1 MSQVYDTLL
10 NAYRKRIE
18 EENKGNKVTVRQEAP
33 VTSRPEKKSAT
44 SIIPVV
50 KTQATKKQTQ
60 EISAIKKPSSNVG
73 SDISGSKK
81 NMNSMYDKAW
91 GNIPVLKPTV
101 KKIEQT
107 KPQTDEEIIKEYES
121 IPEYNW
127 FQRGGHVDIP
137 GAGNGWTDK
146 GLEYN
151 RKQKLYGQYRQAKE
165 NIAKKAMQNG
175 GISKDTLN
183 DFWVGKRLFEND
195 RTGIQRQLNNE
206 KYVKYANAK
215 DMLEKAGVNLE
226 DAFSIYDNDRNAE
239 FLADVSEYAD
249 KHPVSGTALSFLTNA
264 ESNIGK
270 SVIETGNYLKGAPI
284 GSNETVN
291 TLSEITPTIRG
302 TVKDNISDAI
312 ENPLLDKA
320 ANVLYDAGTSAGDM
334 GTSLLISGGN
344 PDLSLGLMAS
354 GAFAGKLSEVQ
365 GKDLTPNQ
373 MMESAAASAAIEVA
387 TEKLPL
393 DNWLKMANSA
403 APRTAKRVIANILS
417 QAGAEGTEEIVSEVA
432 NALVDGAINKDK
444 SEVMLNIQNYMSQGM
459 TEKQATAQAYKDIAL
474 SALNA
479 GVTGAV
485 SGGMMAG
492 AGTLYNGVKYPSSQS
507 QEQIQANNDYIQK
520 LENVNAGQN
529 YLDSYNQNVE
539 RADTQK
545 GIEFIA
551 PAGLQLP
558 SLYSE
563 SDSSVEDS
571 IPASTGNVNTIS
583 ENLPDGVHT
592 QAQLDVISEYQS
604 SSNPQI
610 TKWADRKRNGEK
622 SYKYLPVA
630 NVNDSVADYVQS
642 KLGIDIHGNTV
653 GLNESSLNHIDKE
666 HINNSSKSPMTNEDL
681 ARIGYV
687 LENPDDV
694 VITATTSK
702 STRMT
707 DNTEAPT
714 ILMRKRI
721 DGHYYIVE
729 AITDAKTKQDVIVTA
744 FIEKV
749 GKESESLNNQFKGA
763 YHVVNALDNS
773 SPAPHVRNDHENSS
787 SINRVPSSAE
797 NINTFSE
804 NISNNNGNLD
814 VQGNTGENTAA
825 SKVKIDNFAD
835 LNRDLD
841 KLVGMYKG
849 NENTQNLYNQMKTA
863 LNEYMQTYN
872 QEAIDRALNLA
883 AQIDESL
890 IGHSYTRKGSG
901 KNSAKAQNNRMTTTY
916 ADGDFLDA
924 VLSYAG
930 DIRNAARN
938 NVLSVA
944 NNGRNTG
951 NGDAGNGNFIRYA
964 DSTAE
969 SGNKISKTRE
979 NTIENSGLA
988 SDEELL
994 QYHAPEKFTYEE
1006 ISESESMERATEK
1019 LNKYGQSYVNELL
1032 SAQNQNLSGT
1042 DIDALMMEYKRVSE
1056 QARKTGSDADWNRAQ
1071 DIMKKI
1077 QVSSTRNA
1085 QALQALAKWSRNT
1098 PEGQLAQAN
1107 TLIEQTIE
1115 KKYGKKRVKKAQ
1127 ETVDTVYEAAKT
1139 GDTAK
1144 MQSALE
1150 NLKIDPNSIQQEI
1163 LDTSGTQDVNRNTVI
1178 DLLKKKGVLNKNLAE
1193 ALKEDT
1199 VTQRKV
1205 IDMLSQ
1211 LEDMDIDSYEAQVL
1225 MARAGKILAS
1235 NMKHTFGEKVQQI
1248 LYNNMLGNFRTLVS
1262 RNAGGNVPVALLEQV
1277 RQLLSAPLDKLVS
1290 LKTGQRTTTGM
1301 SLGKLKAYA
1310 DGFAKGFR
1318 AEVKDVNNTINAYL
1332 KEQSS
1337 TGLHTSKSGENTLL
1351 NAIKNNSS
1359 AFKGNNIATKLLN
1372 FTNDMVKHGLSVGDR
1387 PFFEAT
1393 KNQAKY
1399 EINQL
1404 VKKGC
1409 NVDTQELNLDDY
1421 IEQASTLIALEA
1433 VYQGDTELSK
1443 GFQKIRNGLA
1453 EMTKGMI
1460 GTDIMST
1467 AVVPFVKTPSNVLDM
1482 AVEYSPFGAL
1492 KNLIGTATEVK
1503 SGDFNQRRFVDE
1515 TSRNIVGT
1523 FLMAAVV
1530 TAFKDAFTGGYDD
1543 DKDVKAAQKASGM
1556 QEYAL
1561 KLDGGAK
1568 NYDMGWIPVF
1578 GSTIESGA
1586 AFKDARDNGSS
1597 ILGATGAA
1605 MAQTAQ
1611 SVFDQSMLE
1620 SLSNMLGSNSYNQ
1633 DSGFAKQALNS
1644 IAGSYIGQLAP
1655 SLPRQIA
1662 QSTDKYE
1669 RNLGTYG
1676 TSEYYKNSFIN
1687 SIPGLRETLPIK
1699 YDNEGNPVL
1708 QNQGRGLG
1716 SKLIENM
1723 LSPGKLTDVN
1733 YSDLS
1738 SEAISLFDKTG
1749 EKKQF
1754 VPTANK
1760 NDIKSGDTAPTT
1772 EQFNEYK
1779 RVFGENN
1786 AIGGEALLDS
1796 DFYKKLS
1803 ADDKVKYLSQM
1814 YSDMK
1819 QVAKKEVLKDYTYP
1833 QDYEKKMD
1841 MYETFG
1847 MDGLINYYDIQ
1858 NTRESTGVNDT
1869 FSAID
1874 KLNLTDREKG
1884 EYIEKL
1890 IDMSNAATAI
1900 NKTYGNS
1907 GLYQWYSMRSKADAD
1922 GNGNISNK
1930 EMVNQ
1935 IVQSNMD
1942 YADMVNYAS
1951 VLYEDSKKKTA
1962 REKAVEAISEA
1973 YPNLLYYKW
1982 MERLTK
1988 LKGGKTDEQREA
2000 EKVSK
2005 IYEKMSNIQ
2014 GGHASTSG
2022 HTYDE
2027 YLERFTKLYNQ
2038 RKGNSGAAASTR
2050 KHTYEEYLERF
2061 TKLYNER
2068 YGISNQPAQKHTYEE
2083 YYDRISK
2090 LYAEWQR
2097 KRYQ

>member
-60 EISAIKKPSSNVG
+60 EISAIKKLSSNVG

-137 GAGNGWTDK
+137 GTGRANTIAG
-146 GLEYN
+146 EAYN
-151 RKQKLYGQYRQAKE
+151 KKQKLYGQYKQAKE

-215 DMLEKAGVNLE
+215 DRLEKAGVNLE

-302 TVKDNISDAI
+302 TVKENISDAI

-334 GTSLLISGGN
+334 GTSMLISGFN
-344 PDLSLGLMAS
+344 PNLSLGLMAN
-354 GAFAGKLSEVQ
+354 GAAAGKLSEVQ

-444 SEVMLNIQNYMSQGM
+444 SEVMLNIHNYMSQGM

-507 QEQIQANNDYIQK
+507 QEQIQANNDYIKK

-529 YLDSYNQNVE
+529 YLDSYNKNVE
-539 RADTQK
+539 RADTQ
-545 GIEFIA
+545 
-551 PAGLQLP
+551 
-558 SLYSE
+558 
-563 SDSSVEDS
+563 
-571 IPASTGNVNTIS
+571 
-583 ENLPDGVHT
+583 
-592 QAQLDVISEYQS
+592 
-604 SSNPQI
+604 
-610 TKWADRKRNGEK
+610 
-622 SYKYLPVA
+622 
-630 NVNDSVADYVQS
+630 
-642 KLGIDIHGNTV
+642 
-653 GLNESSLNHIDKE
+653 
-666 HINNSSKSPMTNEDL
+666 
-681 ARIGYV
+681 
-687 LENPDDV
+687 
-694 VITATTSK
+694 
-702 STRMT
+702 
-707 DNTEAPT
+707 
-714 ILMRKRI
+714 
-721 DGHYYIVE
+721 
-729 AITDAKTKQDVIVTA
+729 
-744 FIEKV
+744 
-749 GKESESLNNQFKGA
+749 KGA

-787 SINRVPSSAE
+787 FANDISNATQNVNTETDAYKQSRKQSIISQINDVFTGKMGKDDQIQIGKTPEILKKYGAPDLDLKMSQDTMFKIAYPEGYSGGKHNLGFDVVAELPYQLSDPVAIIKSVTQPNSFVVLTEYVDEHGYPIITAIHMDKMGKIEPANQIASMYGKREMGEWAKGQREAGNILYEKQNKGIESIAPAGLQLPSLYSESDPFSNNSVPTSGEKVNTSAE
-797 NINTFSE
+797 NITE
-804 NISNNNGNLD
+804 NNGNI
-814 VQGNTGENTAA
+814 GENTAA

-872 QEAIDRALNLA
+872 QEAVDRALNLA

-938 NVLSVA
+938 NVLSAA

-969 SGNKISKTRE
+969 SGNKISQTRE

-1211 LEDMDIDSYEAQVL
+1211 LEDMNIDSYEAQVL

-1277 RQLLSAPLDKLVS
+1277 RQLISAPLDKLVS

-1310 DGFAKGFR
+1310 DGFAKGFS

-1669 RNLGTYG
+1669 RNLGSYG
-1676 TSEYYKNSFIN
+1676 TSEYYRNSFIN
-1687 SIPGLRETLPIK
+1687 SIPGLRETLPVK
-1699 YDNEGNPVL
+1699 YNNEGKPVL

-1738 SEAISLFDKTG
+1738 SEAISLFNKTG

>member
-1 MSQVYDTLL
+1 MSQVHYDTLL
-10 NAYRKRIE
+10 NIYRKRIE
-18 EENKGNKVTVRQEAP
+18 EENKGNKVTVRQETP
-33 VTSRPEKKSAT
+33 VTSQSEQKSAT

-50 KTQATKKQTQ
+50 RKQETKNQAL
-60 EISAIKKPSSNVG
+60 G
-73 SDISGSKK
+73 
-81 NMNSMYDKAW
+81 
-91 GNIPVLKPTV
+91 IPVLSQQTPQKGMHGITDFKRVDNTNTV
-101 KKIEQT
+101 SGSNNQKNVSQASHGGGGTRHSIRKTE
-107 KPQTDEEIIKEYES
+107 KTDDEIIKEYES
-121 IPEYNW
+121 YPEYNI
-127 FQRGGHVDIP
+127 FLRNMSPIHEDQYR
-137 GAGNGWTDK
+137 
-146 GLEYN
+146 
-151 RKQKLYGQYRQAKE
+151 RKQNLYGQYRQAKDRKISDFMSKNGITE
-165 NIAKKAMQNG
+165 DTLKSAFGEYGSKPYRYSDEPTNLVTMTRQKASDDMDKAYSNIKKAA
-175 GISKDTLN
+175 
-183 DFWVGKRLFEND
+183 
-195 RTGIQRQLNNE
+195 
-206 KYVKYANAK
+206 ANAGINFQDIKEYYENMEAASLSNMWK
-215 DMLEKAGVNLE
+215 DVAASHGVL
-226 DAFSIYDNDRNAE
+226 
-239 FLADVSEYAD
+239 
-249 KHPVSGTALSFLTNA
+249 GTAA
-264 ESNIGK
+264 
-270 SVIETGNYLKGAPI
+270 SVPISVFGGA
-284 GSNETVN
+284 SKFTNETVN
-291 TLSEITPTIRG
+291 YATGKPIGSDEALNAYSGTAGNMRG
-302 TVKDNISDAI
+302 AVKENISDAI

-320 ANVLYDAGTSAGDM
+320 ANVLYDAGTSVGDM
-334 GTSLLISGGN
+334 ALGGIGGKTMA
-344 PDLSLGLMAS
+344 LGL
-354 GAFAGKLSEVQ
+354 GALNAGAGTFNTVQ
-365 GKDLTPNQ
+365 EKDLTPNQ
-373 MMESAAASAAIEVA
+373 MMRSAAAAAAIEVA

-393 DNWLKMANSA
+393 DNLWKMANSA

-492 AGTLYNGVKYPSSQS
+492 AGTLYNKVKYPSSQS
-507 QEQIQANNDYIQK
+507 TVSQEQANNDYIQK
-520 LENVNAGQN
+520 AENVDAGQN
-529 YLDSYNQNVE
+529 YTDNNLPLQTTNVNTETDAYKQSRKQSIINQINDVFTGKVAADVPVQIGKTPEILKKYGAPDLDLTMSQRTMFKIAYPEGYYEGKHNLGFDAIAELPYQLSDPVAIIKSSTQPNSFVVLTEYVDEHGYPVITAVHMNKQGVLEPANQVASMYGKRDFAKWMEEQKSVGGIVYVNKNKG
-539 RADTQK
+539 ADSQ
-545 GIEFIA
+545 A
-551 PAGLQLP
+551 LARLQLP
-558 SLYSE
+558 LLYSE
-563 SDSSVEDS
+563 SDPFSKNSVPPSGEK
-571 IPASTGNVNTIS
+571 VNT
-583 ENLPDGVHT
+583 
-592 QAQLDVISEYQS
+592 
-604 SSNPQI
+604 
-610 TKWADRKRNGEK
+610 
-622 SYKYLPVA
+622 
-630 NVNDSVADYVQS
+630 
-642 KLGIDIHGNTV
+642 
-653 GLNESSLNHIDKE
+653 
-666 HINNSSKSPMTNEDL
+666 
-681 ARIGYV
+681 
-687 LENPDDV
+687 
-694 VITATTSK
+694 
-702 STRMT
+702 
-707 DNTEAPT
+707 
-714 ILMRKRI
+714 
-721 DGHYYIVE
+721 
-729 AITDAKTKQDVIVTA
+729 
-744 FIEKV
+744 
-749 GKESESLNNQFKGA
+749 
-763 YHVVNALDNS
+763 
-773 SPAPHVRNDHENSS
+773 
-787 SINRVPSSAE
+787 SAE
-797 NINTFSE
+797 NITE
-804 NISNNNGNLD
+804 NNGNI
-814 VQGNTGENTAA
+814 GENTAA

-901 KNSAKAQNNRMTTTY
+901 KNSTKAQNNRMTTTY

-938 NVLSVA
+938 NVLSAA

-969 SGNKISKTRE
+969 YGNKISQTRE

-1115 KKYGKKRVKKAQ
+1115 KKYGKRRVKKAQ

-1163 LDTSGTQDVNRNTVI
+1163 LDTSGTKDANRNTVI

-1211 LEDMDIDSYEAQVL
+1211 LEDMDIDSYEANAI
-1225 MARAGKILAS
+1225 MARAGKLLAS
-1235 NMKHTFGEKVQQI
+1235 NMQHTFGEKVQQI
-1248 LYNNMLGNFRTLVS
+1248 LYNNMLGNFRTLIS
-1262 RNAGGNVPVALLEQV
+1262 RNAGGNIPVAMLEQL
-1277 RQLLSAPLDKLVS
+1277 RQPLSATLDRLAS

-1301 SLGKLKAYA
+1301 SFGKLKAYA
-1310 DGFAKGFR
+1310 DGFAKGFS

-1530 TAFKDAFTGGYDD
+1530 TALKDAFTGGYDD
-1543 DKDVKAAQKASGM
+1543 DKDVKAAQKAAGM

-1561 KLDGGAK
+1561 KLNDGDT
-1568 NYDMGWIPVF
+1568 NFDVGWIPVF
-1578 GSTIESGA
+1578 GSVIESGA
-1586 AFKDARDNGSS
+1586 AFKDAVDNGKN
-1597 ILGATGAA
+1597 ILGATGDA

-1611 SVFDQSMLE
+1611 SIFDQSMLE

-1655 SLPRQIA
+1655 SLVRQLA
-1662 QSTDKYE
+1662 QSTDTYE

-1676 TSEYYKNSFIN
+1676 TSEYYRNSFIN
-1687 SIPGLRETLPIK
+1687 SIPGLRETLPVK
-1699 YDNEGNPVL
+1699 YNNEGKPVL

-1819 QVAKKEVLKDYTYP
+1819 QVAKKEH
-1833 QDYEKKMD
+1833 
-1841 MYETFG
+1841 
-1847 MDGLINYYDIQ
+1847 
-1858 NTRESTGVNDT
+1858 SC
-1869 FSAID
+1869 
-1874 KLNLTDREKG
+1874 
-1884 EYIEKL
+1884 
-1890 IDMSNAATAI
+1890 
-1900 NKTYGNS
+1900 
-1907 GLYQWYSMRSKADAD
+1907 
-1922 GNGNISNK
+1922 
-1930 EMVNQ
+1930 
-1935 IVQSNMD
+1935 
-1942 YADMVNYAS
+1942 
-1951 VLYEDSKKKTA
+1951 
-1962 REKAVEAISEA
+1962 
-1973 YPNLLYYKW
+1973 
-1982 MERLTK
+1982 
-1988 LKGGKTDEQREA
+1988 
-2000 EKVSK
+2000 
-2005 IYEKMSNIQ
+2005 
-2014 GGHASTSG
+2014 
-2022 HTYDE
+2022 
-2027 YLERFTKLYNQ
+2027 
-2038 RKGNSGAAASTR
+2038 
-2050 KHTYEEYLERF
+2050 
-2061 TKLYNER
+2061 
-2068 YGISNQPAQKHTYEE
+2068 
-2083 YYDRISK
+2083 
-2090 LYAEWQR
+2090 
-2097 KRYQ
+2097 

>member
-1 MSQVYDTLL
+1 MSQVHYDTLL
-10 NAYRKRIE
+10 NIYRKRIE

-33 VTSRPEKKSAT
+33 VTSRSEQKSAT

-50 KTQATKKQTQ
+50 RKQETKNQAL
-60 EISAIKKPSSNVG
+60 G
-73 SDISGSKK
+73 
-81 NMNSMYDKAW
+81 
-91 GNIPVLKPTV
+91 IPVLSQ
-101 KKIEQT
+101 QT
-107 KPQTDEEIIKEYES
+107 PQKRMQGITAFKRVDNTNSVSGSNNQKNVSQASHGGGCTRHSIGKTEKTDDEIIKEYES
-121 IPEYNW
+121 YPEYNI
-127 FQRGGHVDIP
+127 FLRNMSPIHEDQYR
-137 GAGNGWTDK
+137 
-146 GLEYN
+146 
-151 RKQKLYGQYRQAKE
+151 RKQNLYGQYRQAKNRKIGDFMSKNGITE
-165 NIAKKAMQNG
+165 DTLKAAFGEYGSKPYRYSDEPSNLVTMTRQKASDDMDKAYSNIKKAAANAGINFQDIKEYYENMEAASLSNMWKDVAASHGVLGTAASVPISVFG
-175 GISKDTLN
+175 GASKFTNETLN
-183 DFWVGKRLFEND
+183 YATGK
-195 RTGIQRQLNNE
+195 
-206 KYVKYANAK
+206 
-215 DMLEKAGVNLE
+215 
-226 DAFSIYDNDRNAE
+226 
-239 FLADVSEYAD
+239 
-249 KHPVSGTALSFLTNA
+249 
-264 ESNIGK
+264 
-270 SVIETGNYLKGAPI
+270 PI
-284 GSNETVN
+284 GSNEALNAYSGTAGN
-291 TLSEITPTIRG
+291 MRG
-302 TVKDNISDAI
+302 AVKENISDAI

-320 ANVLYDAGTSAGDM
+320 ANVLYDAGTSVGDM
-334 GTSLLISGGN
+334 ALGGIGGKTMA
-344 PDLSLGLMAS
+344 LGL
-354 GAFAGKLSEVQ
+354 GALNAGAGTFNTVQ
-365 GKDLTPNQ
+365 EKNLTPNQ
-373 MMESAAASAAIEVA
+373 MMGSAAAAAAIEVA

-393 DNWLKMANSA
+393 DNLWKMANSA

-444 SEVMLNIQNYMSQGM
+444 SEIMLNIQNYMSQGM

-492 AGTLYNGVKYPSSQS
+492 AGTLYNKVKYPSSQS
-507 QEQIQANNDYIQK
+507 TVSQEQANNDYIQK
-520 LENVNAGQN
+520 AENVDAGQN
-529 YLDSYNQNVE
+529 YTDNNLPLQTTNVNTETDAYKQSRKQSIINQINDVFTGKVAADVPVQIGKTPEILKKYGAPDLDLTMSQRTMFKIAYPEGYYEGKHNLGFDVIAELPYQLSDPVAIIKSSTQHNSFVVLTEYVDEHGYPVITAVHMNKQGVLEPANQVASMYGKRDFAKWMEEQKSVGGIVYVNKNKG
-539 RADTQK
+539 ADSQ
-545 GIEFIA
+545 A
-551 PAGLQLP
+551 LARLQLP
-558 SLYSE
+558 LLYSE
-563 SDSSVEDS
+563 SDPFSKNSVPPSGEK
-571 IPASTGNVNTIS
+571 VNT
-583 ENLPDGVHT
+583 
-592 QAQLDVISEYQS
+592 
-604 SSNPQI
+604 
-610 TKWADRKRNGEK
+610 
-622 SYKYLPVA
+622 
-630 NVNDSVADYVQS
+630 
-642 KLGIDIHGNTV
+642 
-653 GLNESSLNHIDKE
+653 
-666 HINNSSKSPMTNEDL
+666 
-681 ARIGYV
+681 
-687 LENPDDV
+687 
-694 VITATTSK
+694 
-702 STRMT
+702 
-707 DNTEAPT
+707 
-714 ILMRKRI
+714 
-721 DGHYYIVE
+721 
-729 AITDAKTKQDVIVTA
+729 
-744 FIEKV
+744 
-749 GKESESLNNQFKGA
+749 
-763 YHVVNALDNS
+763 
-773 SPAPHVRNDHENSS
+773 
-787 SINRVPSSAE
+787 SAE
-797 NINTFSE
+797 NITE
-804 NISNNNGNLD
+804 NNGNI
-814 VQGNTGENTAA
+814 GENTAA

-849 NENTQNLYNQMKTA
+849 NENTQSLYNQMKTA
-863 LNEYMQTYN
+863 LNEYMQSYN
-872 QEAIDRALNLA
+872 QEAVDRALNLA
-883 AQIDESL
+883 AQVDDSL
-890 IGHSYTRKGSG
+890 VGHSYTRKGSG
-901 KNSAKAQNNRMTTTY
+901 KNSAKAQNNRMTTTFSK
-916 ADGDFLDA
+916 GDFVGA
-924 VLSYAG
+924 ILSYAG
-930 DIRNAARN
+930 DIRNTARN
-938 NVLSVA
+938 NVLSSA
-944 NNGRNTG
+944 NTG
-951 NGDAGNGNFIRYA
+951 NTGNGNFIRYA
-964 DSTAE
+964 DLTAE
-969 SGNKISKTRE
+969 SGGKVSQTRS

-988 SDEELL
+988 SNEEL
-994 QYHAPEKFTYEE
+994 QKYHAPEKFTYEE
-1006 ISESESMERATEK
+1006 ISESESMQRATDK

-1032 SAQNQNLSGT
+1032 DAKNQSLSGT

-1310 DGFAKGFR
+1310 DGFAKGFS

-1819 QVAKKEVLKDYTYP
+1819 QVAKKAVLKDYTYP

-1874 KLNLTDREKG
+1874 KLDLTDREKG

>member
-1 MSQVYDTLL
+1 MSQIYDTLL

-18 EENKGNKVTVRQEAP
+18 EENKGNKVTVRQESP
-33 VTSRPEKKSAT
+33 VISQPEKKSST
-44 SIIPVV
+44 SIIPAVR
-50 KTQATKKQTQ
+50 TQATKKQTLGIPILRNNDVT
-60 EISAIKKPSSNVG
+60 EK
-73 SDISGSKK
+73 SDISGSKESAESAY
-81 NMNSMYDKAW
+81 NKAW

-107 KPQTDEEIIKEYES
+107 QPQTDEEIIKEYES

-249 KHPVSGTALSFLTNA
+249 KHPVFGTALSFLTNA

-302 TVKDNISDAI
+302 AVKENISDTI
-312 ENPLLDKA
+312 ENPFLDKA

-393 DNWLKMANSA
+393 DNLCKMANSA
-403 APRTAKRVIANILS
+403 APRTAKAVIANIMK
-417 QAGAEGTEEIVSEVA
+417 QAGTEATEEIISEVA
-432 NALVDGAINKDK
+432 NALVDGAINKDE
-444 SEVMLNIQNYMSQGM
+444 SEIKLNIKNYMAQGM

-474 SALNA
+474 SAMNA
-479 GVTGAV
+479 GLTGAV

-520 LENVNAGQN
+520 LENVNAGRN

-539 RADTQK
+539 RADTQ
-545 GIEFIA
+545 
-551 PAGLQLP
+551 
-558 SLYSE
+558 
-563 SDSSVEDS
+563 
-571 IPASTGNVNTIS
+571 
-583 ENLPDGVHT
+583 
-592 QAQLDVISEYQS
+592 
-604 SSNPQI
+604 
-610 TKWADRKRNGEK
+610 
-622 SYKYLPVA
+622 
-630 NVNDSVADYVQS
+630 
-642 KLGIDIHGNTV
+642 
-653 GLNESSLNHIDKE
+653 
-666 HINNSSKSPMTNEDL
+666 
-681 ARIGYV
+681 
-687 LENPDDV
+687 
-694 VITATTSK
+694 
-702 STRMT
+702 
-707 DNTEAPT
+707 
-714 ILMRKRI
+714 
-721 DGHYYIVE
+721 
-729 AITDAKTKQDVIVTA
+729 
-744 FIEKV
+744 
-749 GKESESLNNQFKGA
+749 KGA

-787 SINRVPSSAE
+787 FANDISNATQNVNTETDAYKQSRKQSIISQINDVFTGKVAPDEQIQIGKTPEILKKYGAPDLDLTMSQKTMFKIAYPEGYYEGKHNLGFDAIAELPYQLSDPVAIIKSSTQPNSFVVLTEYVDEHGYPIITAIHMNKMGKIENANQIASVYGKRGLNEWVKGQREAGNILYEKQNKGIESIALARLQLPLLYSESDPFSNINVPNPTE
-797 NINTFSE
+797 NVNTFSE
-804 NISNNNGNLD
+804 NISKNNGNLD

-825 SKVKIDNFAD
+825 GKVKIDNFAD

-938 NVLSVA
+938 NVLSAA

-951 NGDAGNGNFIRYA
+951 NGDAGNGNFTRYA

-969 SGNKISKTRE
+969 SGNKISQTRE

-1115 KKYGKKRVKKAQ
+1115 KKFGKKRVKKAQ
-1127 ETVDTVYEAAKT
+1127 EIVDTVYEAAKT

-1163 LDTSGTQDVNRNTVI
+1163 LDTSGTQNVNRNTVI

-1211 LEDMDIDSYEAQVL
+1211 LEDMDIDSYEANVI
-1225 MARAGKILAS
+1225 MARAGKLLAS
-1235 NMKHTFGEKVQQI
+1235 NMQHTFGEKVQQI
-1248 LYNNMLGNFRTLVS
+1248 LYNNMLGNFRTLIS
-1262 RNAGGNVPVALLEQV
+1262 RNAGGNIPVALLEQL
-1277 RQLLSAPLDKLVS
+1277 RQPLSATLDRLAS

-1310 DGFAKGFR
+1310 DGFAKGFS
-1318 AEVKDVNNTINAYL
+1318 AEAKDVNNTINAYL

-1359 AFKGNNIATKLLN
+1359 AFKGNNIVSKLFN

-1404 VKKGC
+1404 LEKGC
-1409 NVDTQELNLDDY
+1409 NIDTQELNLDDY

-1433 VYQGDTELSK
+1433 VYQGDTDLSK

-1503 SGDFNQRRFVDE
+1503 KGDFNQRRFVDE

-1530 TAFKDAFTGGYDD
+1530 TALKDAFTDGYDD
-1543 DKDVKAAQKASGM
+1543 DKDVKAAQKAAGM

-1561 KLDGGAK
+1561 KLNDGDT
-1568 NYDMGWIPVF
+1568 NFDVGWIPVF
-1578 GSTIESGA
+1578 GSVIESGA
-1586 AFKDARDNGSS
+1586 AFKDAIDNGKN
-1597 ILGATGAA
+1597 ILGATGDA

-1611 SVFDQSMLE
+1611 SIFDQSMLE

-1655 SLPRQIA
+1655 SLVRQIA
-1662 QSTDKYE
+1662 QSTDEYE

-1760 NDIKSGDTAPTT
+1760 NDIKSGGTAPTT

-1796 DFYKKLS
+1796 DFYKNLS

-1819 QVAKKEVLKDYTYP
+1819 QVAKKDVLKDYTYP
-1833 QDYEKKMD
+1833 QGDKKKMD

-1858 NTRESTGVNDT
+1858 NTRESTGVKDT
-1869 FSAID
+1869 FAAID
-1874 KLNLTDREKG
+1874 KLDLTDREKG

-1900 NKTYGNS
+1900 NKTYGAS
-1907 GLYQWYSMRSKADAD
+1907 GLYQWYSLRSKADAD

-1951 VLYEDSKKKTA
+1951 VLYDDSKKKTA
-1962 REKAVEAISEA
+1962 REKAVDAISEA
-1973 YPNLLYYKW
+1973 YPNILYYKW
-1982 MERLTK
+1982 VERLTN
-1988 LKGGKTDEQREA
+1988 LKGGKTDEQKEA
-2000 EKVSK
+2000 EQVSK
-2005 IYEKMSNIQ
+2005 VYEKMSNIQ
-2014 GGHASTSG
+2014 GGHAGTSG

-2027 YLERFTKLYNQ
+2027 YYDRFSKLFSQRGTPSLSNQ
-2038 RKGNSGAAASTR
+2038 V
-2050 KHTYEEYLERF
+2050 HTYD
-2061 TKLYNER
+2061 
-2068 YGISNQPAQKHTYEE
+2068 E
-2083 YYDRISK
+2083 YYDRFSK
-2090 LYAEWQR
+2090 LFAAR
-2097 KRYQ
+2097 

>member
-1 MSQVYDTLL
+1 MSQVHYDTLL
-10 NAYRKRIE
+10 NIYRKRIE

-33 VTSRPEKKSAT
+33 VTSRSEQKSAT

-50 KTQATKKQTQ
+50 RKQETKNQAL
-60 EISAIKKPSSNVG
+60 G
-73 SDISGSKK
+73 
-81 NMNSMYDKAW
+81 
-91 GNIPVLKPTV
+91 IPVLSQ
-101 KKIEQT
+101 QT
-107 KPQTDEEIIKEYES
+107 PQKRMQGITAFKRVDNTNSVSGSNNQKNVSQASHGGGGTRHSIGKTEKTDDEIIKEYES
-121 IPEYNW
+121 YPEYNI
-127 FQRGGHVDIP
+127 FLRNMSPIHEDQYR
-137 GAGNGWTDK
+137 
-146 GLEYN
+146 
-151 RKQKLYGQYRQAKE
+151 RKQNLYGQYRQAKNRKIGDFMSKNGITE
-165 NIAKKAMQNG
+165 DTLKAAFGEYGSKPYRYSDEPSNLVTMTRQKASDDMDKAYSNIKKAAANAGINFQDIKEYYENMEAASLSNMWKDVAASHGVLGTAASVPISVFG
-175 GISKDTLN
+175 GASKFTNETLN
-183 DFWVGKRLFEND
+183 YATGKPIGSDEA
-195 RTGIQRQLNNE
+195 LNA
-206 KYVKYANAK
+206 Y
-215 DMLEKAGVNLE
+215 
-226 DAFSIYDNDRNAE
+226 
-239 FLADVSEYAD
+239 
-249 KHPVSGTALSFLTNA
+249 SGTA
-264 ESNIGK
+264 
-270 SVIETGNYLKGAPI
+270 GNMRGA
-284 GSNETVN
+284 
-291 TLSEITPTIRG
+291 
-302 TVKDNISDAI
+302 VKENISDAI

-320 ANVLYDAGTSAGDM
+320 ANVLYDAGTSVGDM
-334 GTSLLISGGN
+334 ALGGIGGKTMA
-344 PDLSLGLMAS
+344 LGL
-354 GAFAGKLSEVQ
+354 GALNAGAGTFNTVQ
-365 GKDLTPNQ
+365 EKDLTPNQ
-373 MMESAAASAAIEVA
+373 MMGSAAAAAAIEVA

-393 DNWLKMANSA
+393 DNLWKMANSA

-444 SEVMLNIQNYMSQGM
+444 SEIMLNIQNYMSQGM

-492 AGTLYNGVKYPSSQS
+492 AGTLYNKVKYPSSQS
-507 QEQIQANNDYIQK
+507 TVSQEQANNDYIQK
-520 LENVNAGQN
+520 AENVDAGQN
-529 YLDSYNQNVE
+529 YTDNNLPLQTTNVNTETDAYKQSRKQSIISQINDVFTGKMGKDDQIQIGKTPEILKKYGAPDLDLKMSQDTMFKIAYPEGYSGGKHNLGFDVVAELPYQLSDPVAIIKSVTQPNSFVVLTEYVDEHGYPIITAIHMDKMGKIEPANQIASMYGKREMGEWAKGQREAGNILYE
-539 RADTQK
+539 KQNK
-545 GIEFIA
+545 GIESIA

-563 SDSSVEDS
+563 SDPFSNNSVPTSGEK
-571 IPASTGNVNTIS
+571 VNT
-583 ENLPDGVHT
+583 
-592 QAQLDVISEYQS
+592 
-604 SSNPQI
+604 
-610 TKWADRKRNGEK
+610 
-622 SYKYLPVA
+622 
-630 NVNDSVADYVQS
+630 
-642 KLGIDIHGNTV
+642 
-653 GLNESSLNHIDKE
+653 
-666 HINNSSKSPMTNEDL
+666 
-681 ARIGYV
+681 
-687 LENPDDV
+687 
-694 VITATTSK
+694 
-702 STRMT
+702 
-707 DNTEAPT
+707 
-714 ILMRKRI
+714 
-721 DGHYYIVE
+721 
-729 AITDAKTKQDVIVTA
+729 
-744 FIEKV
+744 
-749 GKESESLNNQFKGA
+749 
-763 YHVVNALDNS
+763 
-773 SPAPHVRNDHENSS
+773 
-787 SINRVPSSAE
+787 SAE
-797 NINTFSE
+797 NITE
-804 NISNNNGNLD
+804 NNGNI
-814 VQGNTGENTAA
+814 GENTAA

-863 LNEYMQTYN
+863 LNEYMQSYN

-938 NVLSVA
+938 NVLSAA

-969 SGNKISKTRE
+969 SGNKISQTRE

-1032 SAQNQNLSGT
+1032 STQNQNLSGT

-1107 TLIEQTIE
+1107 TLVEQTIE
-1115 KKYGKKRVKKAQ
+1115 KKFGKKRVIKAQ
-1127 ETVDTVYEAAKT
+1127 EIIDTVYGAAKS
-1139 GDTAK
+1139 GNIEYLESVLNALKVDT
-1144 MQSALE
+1144 
-1150 NLKIDPNSIQQEI
+1150 NTIQQIESELGVKNPSNGENGI
-1163 LDTSGTQDVNRNTVI
+1163 SRNTLI
-1178 DLLKKKGVLNKNLAE
+1178 DSLAEAGIINKKLAE

-1199 VTQRKV
+1199 TTNRKV
-1205 IDMLSQ
+1205 LDMLSQ
-1211 LEDMDIDSYEAQVL
+1211 LENMDIDSYEAQVL

-1262 RNAGGNVPVALLEQV
+1262 RNAVGNVPVALLEQV
-1277 RQLLSAPLDKLVS
+1277 RQLISAPLDKLVS

-1310 DGFAKGFR
+1310 DGFAKGFS

-1372 FTNDMVKHGLSVGDR
+1372 LTNDMVKHGLSVGDR

-1543 DKDVKAAQKASGM
+1543 DKDVKVAQKASGM

-1676 TSEYYKNSFIN
+1676 TSEYYRNSFIN
-1687 SIPGLRETLPIK
+1687 SIPGLRETLPVK
-1699 YDNEGNPVL
+1699 YNNEGKPVL

-1738 SEAISLFDKTG
+1738 SEAISLFEKTG

-1779 RVFGENN
+1779 MVFGENN
-1786 AIGGEALLDS
+1786 AIGGEALLNS
-1796 DFYKKLS
+1796 DFYKNLPD
-1803 ADDKVKYLSQM
+1803 DDKVEYLSQL

-1833 QDYEKKMD
+1833 QGDKKKMD

-1874 KLNLTDREKG
+1874 KLDLTDREKG

>member
-1 MSQVYDTLL
+1 MSQVHYDTLL
-10 NAYRKRIE
+10 NIYRKRIE

-33 VTSRPEKKSAT
+33 VTSQPEKKSAT

-151 RKQKLYGQYRQAKE
+151 RKQKLYGQYRQAKNRKISDFMSKNGITE
-165 NIAKKAMQNG
+165 DTLKAAFGEYGSKPYRYSDEPSNLVTMTRQKASDDMDKAYSNIKKAAANAGINFQDIKEYYENMEAASLSNMWKDVAASHGVLGTAASVPISVFG
-175 GISKDTLN
+175 GASKFTNETLN
-183 DFWVGKRLFEND
+183 YATGK
-195 RTGIQRQLNNE
+195 
-206 KYVKYANAK
+206 
-215 DMLEKAGVNLE
+215 
-226 DAFSIYDNDRNAE
+226 
-239 FLADVSEYAD
+239 
-249 KHPVSGTALSFLTNA
+249 
-264 ESNIGK
+264 
-270 SVIETGNYLKGAPI
+270 PI
-284 GSNETVN
+284 GSNEALNAYSGTAGN
-291 TLSEITPTIRG
+291 MRG
-302 TVKDNISDAI
+302 AVKENISDAI

-320 ANVLYDAGTSAGDM
+320 ANVLYDAGTSVGDM
-334 GTSLLISGGN
+334 ALGGIGGKTMA
-344 PDLSLGLMAS
+344 LGL
-354 GAFAGKLSEVQ
+354 GALNAGAGTFNTVQ
-365 GKDLTPNQ
+365 EKDLTPNQ
-373 MMESAAASAAIEVA
+373 MMGSAAAAAAIEVA

-393 DNWLKMANSA
+393 DNLWKMANSA

-507 QEQIQANNDYIQK
+507 QEQIQANNDYIKK

-529 YLDSYNQNVE
+529 YLGSYNKNVE
-539 RADTQK
+539 RADTQ
-545 GIEFIA
+545 
-551 PAGLQLP
+551 
-558 SLYSE
+558 
-563 SDSSVEDS
+563 
-571 IPASTGNVNTIS
+571 
-583 ENLPDGVHT
+583 
-592 QAQLDVISEYQS
+592 
-604 SSNPQI
+604 
-610 TKWADRKRNGEK
+610 
-622 SYKYLPVA
+622 
-630 NVNDSVADYVQS
+630 
-642 KLGIDIHGNTV
+642 
-653 GLNESSLNHIDKE
+653 
-666 HINNSSKSPMTNEDL
+666 
-681 ARIGYV
+681 
-687 LENPDDV
+687 
-694 VITATTSK
+694 
-702 STRMT
+702 
-707 DNTEAPT
+707 
-714 ILMRKRI
+714 
-721 DGHYYIVE
+721 
-729 AITDAKTKQDVIVTA
+729 
-744 FIEKV
+744 
-749 GKESESLNNQFKGA
+749 KGA

-787 SINRVPSSAE
+787 FANDISNATQNVNTETDAYKQSRKQSIISQINDVFTGKMGKDDQIQIGKTPEILKKYGAPDLDLKMSQKTMFKIAYPEGYYEGKHNLGFDAIAELPYQLSDPVAIIKSVTQPNSFVVLTEYVDEHGYPIITAIHMDKMGKIEPANQIASMYGKREMGEWAKGQREAGNILYEKQNKGIESIAPARLQLPLLYSESDPFSNLSVPTSGEKVNTSAE
-797 NINTFSE
+797 NITE
-804 NISNNNGNLD
+804 NNGN
-814 VQGNTGENTAA
+814 VGENTAA

-849 NENTQNLYNQMKTA
+849 NENTKNLYNQMKTA
-863 LNEYMQTYN
+863 LNEYMQSYN

-938 NVLSVA
+938 NVLSAA

-969 SGNKISKTRE
+969 SGNKISQTRE

-1211 LEDMDIDSYEAQVL
+1211 LENMDIDSYEAQVL
-1225 MARAGKILAS
+1225 MARAGKLLAS

-1310 DGFAKGFR
+1310 DGFAKGFS

-1433 VYQGDTELSK
+1433 VYQGDTDLSK

-1847 MDGLINYYDIQ
+1847 MDGLIKYYDIQ

-1874 KLNLTDREKG
+1874 KLDLTDREKG

-2038 RKGNSGAAASTR
+2038 RKDNSGAAASTR